1 MTILFES
8 ILWLLGICVELY
20 LVVAVVN
27 IALYWFMHFE
37 IIGHG
42 GKAFQK
48 FLNLLHSLT
57 EPVYEK
63 LRTHIKPI
71 SGFDVTPYALI
82 VTLAFLHHLIV
93 KACEVL
99 TYAG

>member
-1 MTILFES
+1 MAVLFES
-8 ILWLLGICVELY
+8 ILWLLGICIELY

-27 IALYWFMHFE
+27 ITLYWFMHFE
-37 IIGHG
+37 IIGQG

-48 FLNLLHSLT
+48 LLNILHAIT

-63 LRTHIKPI
+63 LRSYIKPI
-71 SGFDVTPYALI
+71 SGFDVTPYVLI
-82 VTLAFLHHLIV
+82 VTLAFLQHLIE
-93 KACEVL
+93 KACEAL